1 MPAGSSSAEAETP
14 STLSTTSTSTTSEA
28 PKSQD
33 TWMQIPQKKQK
44 MGVSSETEPVKTLL
58 DTPHKQLIRS
68 IVEEVQQAEENIPDT
83 KSCER

>member
-1 MPAGSSSAEAETP
+1 
-14 STLSTTSTSTTSEA
+14 
-28 PKSQD
+28 
-33 TWMQIPQKKQK
+33 MQIPQKKQK